1 MGPVFRGEDSETRLA
16 VVIKVIRVGLT
27 PERVAVV
34 GPALRALKD
43 RLVAHAALCPIL
55 ETGVVAVEPFVVSP
69 VVDGDSLDVA
79 LRDYG
84 PANMADAIPR
94 LRALADALDAA
105 AALDVSH
112 GSLHL
117 RDIVVSVES
126 TVLTGIGIAAVLE
139 RVGVRPPVRRPYCAP
154 EVALG
159 RGISPAA
166 DQYSL
171 AAIAHEWLSGR
182 RVSGSE
188 GVYVPTSS
196 PEGAEA
202 LAAVF
207 GRALAVD
214 ADARYPSATAFVE
227 ALADVADLVTPR
239 IRASRRK
246 APPVAP
252 LLEFDEAEET
262 PAFTFA
268 PPEPA
273 VPGPPVATDVE
284 EADRYQVVD
293 SVALGDASDDVD
305 RAGDLPLA
313 LQPEH
318 LDGAD
323 AAEPDG
329 VVQAKGGD
337 EDVTLDLAPPL
348 PDVAESPDDSRD
360 RSDSRGAPAWAIW
373 GGVLAVGALLVLL
386 GGRALLSWGTPTA
399 TSSSAAV
406 GNSTTTGANP
416 AGPSVSS
423 TATALPRPAAI
434 PAPAVEVPGPP
445 ASAAARARTGIPEPV
460 SEATSDTPARDVT
473 ASARPATP
481 RPAPAIA
488 APSRP
493 PPAARPAAK
502 TTPAVAAAK
511 PGRLLVRSTPS
522 GAEVFLNGER
532 RGVSP
537 LAMRDLPLGAY
548 AVRVA
553 RAGFEPAEQR
563 VVLEAGRP
571 ARALEVALVRLAPAA
586 AASLPARAATAS
598 GTLLVESRPAGARV
612 LVDGADVGRTPV
624 TVPATTAG
632 ERAVR
637 IELSG
642 YLPVSTTTRVEPG
655 IRARVAVTLTPERP
669 R

>member
-1 MGPVFRGEDSETRLA
+1 M
-16 VVIKVIRVGLT
+16 
-27 PERVAVV
+27 
-34 GPALRALKD
+34 
-43 RLVAHAALCPIL
+43 AHAALCPIL

-117 RDIVVSVES
+117 RDIVVSVEA
-126 TVLTGIGIAAVLE
+126 TVLTGNGIAGVLE

-196 PEGAEA
+196 PEGAQA
-202 LAAVF
+202 IASVF

-262 PAFTFA
+262 PALTFVA
-268 PPEPA
+268 PEPA
-273 VPGPPVATDVE
+273 FPREPVATDAE
-284 EADRYQVVD
+284 EADGYQVVD
-293 SVALGDASDDVD
+293 SVALAAAGHGVD
-305 RAGDLPLA
+305 RAEDLPLA
-313 LQPEH
+313 LGPEH
-318 LDGAD
+318 VGVAH
-323 AAEPDG
+323 AVEPDWA
-329 VVQAKGGD
+329 VQGDSSD
-337 EDVTLDLAPPL
+337 EDVTPDAALPL
-348 PDVAESPDDSRD
+348 SYMGESPDESRE
-360 RSDSRGAPAWAIW
+360 RGESRGAPSWAIW
-373 GGVLAVGALLVLL
+373 GGVLVLGALVVLL
-386 GGRALLSWGTPTA
+386 GGRALLSWGTPKA
-399 TSSSAAV
+399 TSSSAVV
-406 GNSTTTGANP
+406 GKATTPGASP
-416 AGPSVSS
+416 AGPAVPS
-423 TATALPRPAAI
+423 TATALPRPTPIPPPAVPVPGT
-434 PAPAVEVPGPP
+434 PAP
-445 ASAAARARTGIPEPV
+445 AAARARADAPEPD
-460 SEATSDTPARDVT
+460 SEAISDKPARDVT
-473 ASARPATP
+473 ASARAATP

-488 APSRP
+488 APPRP
-493 PPAARPAAK
+493 LAAARPAAK
-502 TTPAVAAAK
+502 TTPAVAAVK

-522 GAEVFLNGER
+522 GAEVFLNGDR

-586 AASLPARAATAS
+586 AASSPARAAAAS

-632 ERAVR
+632 DRAVR